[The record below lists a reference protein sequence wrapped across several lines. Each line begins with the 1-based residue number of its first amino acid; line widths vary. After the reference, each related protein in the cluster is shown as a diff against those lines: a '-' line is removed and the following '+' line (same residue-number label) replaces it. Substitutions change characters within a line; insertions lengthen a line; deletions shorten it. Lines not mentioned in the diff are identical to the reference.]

1 MWGFFLPVMLYRFV
15 KILMRA
21 ALGLF
26 YKEIR
31 RQHLDHIPATGPALL
46 IANHPSSL
54 MDAAL
59 LGISLKR
66 PIHFFA
72 RGDIFTN
79 SVVTKILHALHMY
92 PVHHHDGGRQ
102 TLTLND
108 AAFEKA
114 IDLLTHGQLVLFFPE
129 GTSHTEYRLWSFR
142 KGAFRIA
149 LRTVQ
154 QNPALELPI
163 VPIGLNYSHPTKI
176 FSMVWMH
183 AGPPVITNRFLTC
196 YNSQPSVATK
206 QLTEQG
212 FLALQHLVTDAGHGS
227 AESLHQV
234 LDTWRN
240 SQWLITGK
248 NNDPIKEELEISNA
262 FSTYTADQMANINA
276 YQDALKNAMTCDAA
290 VTAANAPKL
299 SVTPLAIGFPA
310 ACIGWALNGMPI
322 LLARFIADRKVKR
335 IDFYSWIMVTCA
347 AFLFVTWFTVL
358 AILGFILLPPWKAIA
373 ILFIVVSTGQY
384 SWNYFAYYKE
394 WKTQQQGLNLPASVR
409 ASLTLA
415 QKKVLDAIISPA

>member
-1 MWGFFLPVMLYRFV
+1 
-15 KILMRA
+15 MRA

-26 YKEIR
+26 YKEIH
-31 RQHLDHIPATGPALL
+31 RQRLDHIPATGPALL

-79 SVVTKILHALHMY
+79 SLVTRILNALHMY
-92 PVHHHDGGRQ
+92 PVHNHDGGRQ
-102 TLTLND
+102 SLTLND

-129 GTSHTEYRLWSFR
+129 GTSHTEYRLWNFR

-176 FSMVWMH
+176 FSTVWIH
-183 AGPPVITNRFLTC
+183 AGPPLNTNTFLTL
-196 YNSQPSVATK
+196 YNSQPSAALK

-212 FLALQHLVTDAGHGS
+212 LLALQQLVTDAGHSS
-227 AESLHQV
+227 AESLYQV

-240 SQWLITGK
+240 SQRSIPGK
-248 NNDPIKEELEISNA
+248 NKDLIKDELEISKA
-262 FSTYTADQMANINA
+262 FCTYTAEQMANINA

-299 SVTPLAIGFPA
+299 SVTPLVIGFPA
-310 ACIGWALNGMPI
+310 ACIGWSLNGIPI
-322 LLARFIADRKVKR
+322 LLSRYIADRKVKR
-335 IDFYSWIMVTCA
+335 IDFYSWILVTCA
-347 AFLFVTWFTVL
+347 ALLYVAWFTTI
-358 AILGFILLPPWKAIA
+358 AILGFILLPAWKAIA
-373 ILFIVVSTGQY
+373 VLFIAVSTGQY
-384 SWNYFAYYKE
+384 CRNYFAYYRE
-394 WKTQQQGLNLPASVR
+394 WKTQLQGLMLPATVL
-409 ASLTLA
+409 AALTIR
-415 QKKVLDAIISPA
+415 QKKIPEPIISPF

>member
-1 MWGFFLPVMLYRFV
+1 
-15 KILMRA
+15 MRA

-26 YKEIR
+26 YKEIH
-31 RQHLDHIPATGPALL
+31 RQRLDHIPATGPALL

-79 SVVTKILHALHMY
+79 SLVTRILNALHMY
-92 PVHHHDGGRQ
+92 PVHNHDGGRQ
-102 TLTLND
+102 TLGLND
-108 AAFEKA
+108 VAFEKA

-129 GTSHTEYRLWSFR
+129 GTSHTEYRLWNFR

-176 FSMVWMH
+176 FSTVWIH
-183 AGPPVITNRFLTC
+183 AGPPLNTNTFLTL
-196 YNSQPSVATK
+196 YNSQPSAALK

-212 FLALQHLVTDAGHGS
+212 LLALQQLVTDAGHSS
-227 AESLHQV
+227 AESLYQV

-240 SQWLITGK
+240 SQRSIPGK
-248 NNDPIKEELEISNA
+248 NKDLIKDELEISKA
-262 FSTYTADQMANINA
+262 FCTYTAEQMANINA

-290 VTAANAPKL
+290 VTAAHAPKL
-299 SVTPLAIGFPA
+299 SVTPLVIGFPA
-310 ACIGWALNGMPI
+310 ACIGWTLNGIPI
-322 LLARFIADRKVKR
+322 LLSRYIADRKVKR
-335 IDFYSWIMVTCA
+335 IDFYSWILVTCA
-347 AFLFVTWFTVL
+347 ALLYVAWFTTI
-358 AILGFILLPPWKAIA
+358 AILGFILLPAWKAIA
-373 ILFIVVSTGQY
+373 VLFIAVSTGQY
-384 SWNYFAYYKE
+384 CRNYFAYYRE
-394 WKTQQQGLNLPASVR
+394 WKTQLQGLMLPASVL
-409 ASLTLA
+409 AALTIR
-415 QKKVLDAIISPA
+415 QKKIPEPIISPF

>member
-1 MWGFFLPVMLYRFV
+1 
-15 KILMRA
+15 MRA

-26 YKEIR
+26 YKEIH
-31 RQHLDHIPATGPALL
+31 RQRLDHIPATGPALL

-79 SVVTKILHALHMY
+79 SLVTRILNALHMY
-92 PVHHHDGGRQ
+92 PVHNHDGGRQ
-102 TLTLND
+102 SLTLND

-129 GTSHTEYRLWSFR
+129 GTSHTEYRLWNFR

-176 FSMVWMH
+176 FSTVWIH
-183 AGPPVITNRFLTC
+183 AGPPLNTNTFLTL
-196 YNSQPSVATK
+196 YNSQPSAALK

-212 FLALQHLVTDAGHGS
+212 LLALQQLVTDAGHSS
-227 AESLHQV
+227 AESLYQV

-240 SQWLITGK
+240 SQRSIPGK
-248 NNDPIKEELEISNA
+248 NKDLIKDELEISKA
-262 FSTYTADQMANINA
+262 FCTYTAEQMANINA

-299 SVTPLAIGFPA
+299 SVTPLVIGFPA
-310 ACIGWALNGMPI
+310 ACIGWTLNGIPI
-322 LLARFIADRKVKR
+322 LLSRYIADRKVKR
-335 IDFYSWIMVTCA
+335 IDFYSWILVTCA
-347 AFLFVTWFTVL
+347 ALLYVAWFTTI
-358 AILGFILLPPWKAIA
+358 AILGFILLPAWKAIA
-373 ILFIVVSTGQY
+373 VLFIAVSTGQY
-384 SWNYFAYYKE
+384 CRNYFAYYRE
-394 WKTQQQGLNLPASVR
+394 WKTQLQGLMLPASVL
-409 ASLTLA
+409 AALTIR
-415 QKKVLDAIISPA
+415 QKKIPEPIISPF

>member
-1 MWGFFLPVMLYRFV
+1 
-15 KILMRA
+15 MRA

-26 YKEIR
+26 YKEIH
-31 RQHLDHIPATGPALL
+31 RQRLDHIPATGPALL

-79 SVVTKILHALHMY
+79 SLVTRILNALHMY
-92 PVHHHDGGRQ
+92 PVHNHDGGRQ
-102 TLTLND
+102 SLTLND

-129 GTSHTEYRLWSFR
+129 GTSHTEYRLWNFR

-176 FSMVWMH
+176 FSTVWIH
-183 AGPPVITNRFLTC
+183 AGPPLNTNTFLTL
-196 YNSQPSVATK
+196 YNSQPSAALK

-212 FLALQHLVTDAGHGS
+212 LLALQQLVTDAGHSS
-227 AESLHQV
+227 AESLYQV

-240 SQWLITGK
+240 SQRSIPGK
-248 NNDPIKEELEISNA
+248 NKDLIKDELEISKA
-262 FSTYTADQMANINA
+262 FCTYTAEQMANINA

-299 SVTPLAIGFPA
+299 SVTPLVIGFPA
-310 ACIGWALNGMPI
+310 ACIGWTLNGIPI
-322 LLARFIADRKVKR
+322 LLSRYIADRKVKR
-335 IDFYSWIMVTCA
+335 IDFYSWILVTCA
-347 AFLFVTWFTVL
+347 ALLYVAWFTTI
-358 AILGFILLPPWKAIA
+358 AILGFILLPAWKAIA
-373 ILFIVVSTGQY
+373 VLFIAVSTGQY
-384 SWNYFAYYKE
+384 CRNYFAYYRE
-394 WKTQQQGLNLPASVR
+394 WKTQLQGLMLPATVL
-409 ASLTLA
+409 AALTIR
-415 QKKVLDAIISPA
+415 QKKIPEPIISPF